1 MCQSFNWGK
10 ISEYTRRKPWNI
22 NSALHCT
29 LLGLYVALAL
39 RNNEVDANRHG
50 LQWVIERVIK
60 VTANYLWTAVAL
72 LGIQP
77 VFKMPLKT
85 TMETYLSWTSGDL
98 DYMPDLD
105 ALPSGYHWHLLPVVC
120 NVRGCLL
127 HDQVD
132 VDTSLLGWLS
142 EVWTVGLA
150 WSTRSTPELFFSY
163 YHLHPPFHQHLYTI
177 LTCPYPSKHLLMSSI
192 QLTFN
197 CTGQQW

>member
-1 MCQSFNWGK
+1 M
-10 ISEYTRRKPWNI
+10 

-29 LLGLYVALAL
+29 FLRLYVWLAL
-39 RNNEVDANRHG
+39 RNNDVDANRHG

-77 VFKMPLKT
+77 VFKMSLKSVV
-85 TMETYLSWTSGDL
+85 ETYLSWTSGDL
-98 DYMPDLD
+98 DYMSDLD

-142 EVWTVGLA
+142 EVWTIGLA
-150 WSTRSTPELFFSY
+150 GSTRSTPRCQWLF
-163 YHLHPPFHQHLYTI
+163 
-177 LTCPYPSKHLLMSSI
+177 LLLSPTPTL
-192 QLTFN
+192 QPTP
-197 CTGQQW
+197 